1 MLVEFKDKS
10 QITIPKSIV
19 DKLKLRTGDR
29 FDMDISDDGKIVL
42 VPVEIIDKSQ
52 SWFWTKEWQADEQQ
66 AQEDIESNRIYTST
80 NVNEFLKEL
89 KKQW

>member
-10 QITIPKSIV
+10 QITIPKTIV

-29 FDMDISDDGKIVL
+29 FDMEISDDGKIVL

-52 SWFWTKEWQADEQQ
+52 SWFWTKEWQHDEQQ

-80 NVNEFLKEL
+80 NVDEFLKEL
-89 KKQW
+89 KKQ